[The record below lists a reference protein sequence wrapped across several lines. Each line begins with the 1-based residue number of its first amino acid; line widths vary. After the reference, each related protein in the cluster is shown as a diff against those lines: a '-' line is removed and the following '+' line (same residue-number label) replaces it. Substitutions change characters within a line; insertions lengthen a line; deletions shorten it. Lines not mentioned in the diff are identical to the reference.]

1 MTSRLKSL
9 LGMGLVMFA
18 AGFAGKV
25 EWIILT
31 FPAMYL
37 GATLLGNVA
46 RKAEETDIVA
56 KELQKFLEE
65 LQRRTS

>member
-25 EWIILT
+25 EWLILT

-37 GATLLGNVA
+37 GATWLGTIA
-46 RKAEETDIVA
+46 KKAEEAEQVT
-56 KELQKFLEE
+56 KELQGFLEE
-65 LQRRTS
+65 LKRRTS